1 MVNAGIPFR
10 TRTGL
15 ATTPRQITRC
25 IPLVPVAVQPTHLR
39 AWLRLIAHRV
49 AQSFRLMVGVQDYGN
64 YVNHMHRHHPD
75 TAPMTERE
83 FHRYCLDARFP
94 SKAGKLGKCPC

>member
-1 MVNAGIPFR
+1 MANAGIPFR
-10 TRTGL
+10 TRTEL
-15 ATTPRQITRC
+15 VTTPRQITRC
-25 IPLVPVAVQPTHLR
+25 IPLVSVAVRPTHLR

-75 TAPMTERE
+75 TTPMTERE
-83 FHRYCLDARFP
+83 FHRYCLNARFP
-94 SKAGKLGKCPC
+94 SEAGKLGKCPC